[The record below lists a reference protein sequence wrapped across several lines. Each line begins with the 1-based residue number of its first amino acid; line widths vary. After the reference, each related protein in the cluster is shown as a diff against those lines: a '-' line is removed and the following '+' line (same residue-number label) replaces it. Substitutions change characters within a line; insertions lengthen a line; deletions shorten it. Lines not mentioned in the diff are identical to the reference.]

1 MTKKHISLTTGEP
14 AGIGPDIACMLTN
27 SQLADNILI
36 ISDPEI
42 LVSRYKKLFNKKLNI
57 IETNSPNTHII
68 NKQDCLKVYPI
79 KYKSPVKLGEPNPDH
94 ATQILESLDIAI
106 NLCKK
111 NITSAMTTGPIN
123 KANINNANI
132 NFNANKFTGHTN
144 YIANKFNQPNPVMM
158 FSHEKLKI
166 ALSTVHIPLDQVSKS
181 CSYTHTVNTLNI
193 IISSLK
199 NDFNMKNPKIA
210 VCGLNPHAGENG
222 YLGHEDRDIISPAII
237 KAQKLNP
244 EAKISGP
251 LSADTLFYRAMHGEF
266 DLVLAQ
272 YHDQGL
278 PALKTISFGQAVNY
292 TMGIPIIRTSVDH
305 GTAEH
310 LAGTG
315 KANPGS
321 LIQAILLA
329 IKIAEYKNIPT
340 KILNTTNKPNLGR
353 VAQGLLLRLSQN
365 RT

>member
-1 MTKKHISLTTGEP
+1 MTKKYISLTTGEP
-14 AGIGPDIACMLTN
+14 AGIAPDIACMLTN
-27 SQLADNILI
+27 SPLADNILI

-42 LVSRYKKLFNKKLNI
+42 LASRYKKLFNKKLNI
-57 IETNSPNTHII
+57 IETSSPDTHLI
-68 NKQDCLKVYPI
+68 NKKDYLKVYPI
-79 KYKSPVKLGEPNPDH
+79 KYNSPVKLGEPNPDH
-94 ATQILESLDIAI
+94 APQILESLDIAI

-123 KANINNANI
+123 KANINKANI
-132 NFNANKFTGHTN
+132 NNFNKFTGHTH
-144 YIANKFNQPNPVMM
+144 YIADKFNKKNPVMM
-158 FSHEKLKI
+158 FAHENLKI
-166 ALSTVHIPLDQVSKS
+166 ALSTVHIPLNQVSKS
-181 CSYTHTVNTLNI
+181 CSFNHTVDTLNI
-193 IISSLK
+193 IINSLR
-199 NDFNMKNPKIA
+199 NDFNIQNPKIA

-222 YLGHEDRDIISPAII
+222 YLGHEDRDIIYPAII

-292 TMGIPIIRTSVDH
+292 TMGLPIIRTSVDH

-315 KANPGS
+315 KANAGS

-329 IKIAEYKNIPT
+329 TKIAEYKNIYA
-340 KILNTTNKPNLGR
+340 II
-353 VAQGLLLRLSQN
+353 
-365 RT
+365 